1 MYPNSQSTVCICV
14 LRLQRQTEIHFETWF
29 SATSWYCVDVT
40 LISCHLHKHILRWRC
55 DCAAYSEMT
64 FQFAV
69 HPDARSR
76 NANIAC
82 YFRHIECTLSLISIC
97 IACILSYV
105 LLAKNN
111 RNAKTISNRLKFYH
125 WKLCVTDLRIA
136 FDLLDRNQDGRVT
149 AGELQFMLKNLGIVV
164 RDELIDDLIKE
175 ASQGGNKQT
184 KLFYK
189 YQSNSNQTFSRQWTY
204 GWERV
209 SPVDSADSV
218 TARRFG

>member
-14 LRLQRQTEIHFETWF
+14 LRLQRQTEIHSETWF
-29 SATSWYCVDVT
+29 SATSWYCVDMT

-76 NANIAC
+76 NANI
-82 YFRHIECTLSLISIC
+82 S
-97 IACILSYV
+97 CILSYV

-111 RNAKTISNRLKFYH
+111 RNARTISNRLKFYH